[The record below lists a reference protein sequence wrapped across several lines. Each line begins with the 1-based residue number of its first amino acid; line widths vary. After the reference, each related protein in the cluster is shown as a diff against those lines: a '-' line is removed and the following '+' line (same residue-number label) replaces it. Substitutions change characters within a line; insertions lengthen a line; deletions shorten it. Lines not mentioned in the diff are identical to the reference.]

1 MSLRRRMRARREGA
15 KASIDMNSLIDLT
28 FLLLVVFIVTL
39 PTLEQSIHV
48 MLPVGKTSKAQDDKK
63 KTFSITVNSTGQIYV
78 GEVPTTREDLKASL
92 TKAVA
97 DDPELS
103 VLVRGDVRVG
113 YGDVYEVVKIAKDCN
128 VTRACVSRFE
138 SEGRANWTVFM
149 WYVTHGLDLGI
160 AMSENRCVCCG
171 DLIPEGVQVCP
182 KCEKT
187 LGIAES
193 IEGL

>member
-1 MSLRRRMRARREGA
+1 MRARREGA

-92 TKAVA
+92 AKAVA

-128 VTRACVSRFE
+128 VKHLGLVS
-138 SEGRANWTVFM
+138 
-149 WYVTHGLDLGI
+149 
-160 AMSENRCVCCG
+160 
-171 DLIPEGVQVCP
+171 
-182 KCEKT
+182 KEK
-187 LGIAES
+187 
-193 IEGL
+193 

>member
-1 MSLRRRMRARREGA
+1 MRTRREGA

-78 GEVPTTREDLKASL
+78 GEVPTTLDELKASL
-92 TKAVA
+92 AKAVA
-97 DDPELS
+97 GDPELS

-113 YGDVYEVVKIAKDCN
+113 HGDVYDVVKIAKDCN
-128 VTRACVSRFE
+128 VKHLGLVS
-138 SEGRANWTVFM
+138 
-149 WYVTHGLDLGI
+149 
-160 AMSENRCVCCG
+160 
-171 DLIPEGVQVCP
+171 
-182 KCEKT
+182 KEK
-187 LGIAES
+187 
-193 IEGL
+193 

>member
-1 MSLRRRMRARREGA
+1 MSLRRRKRSRREGP
-15 KASIDMNSLIDLT
+15 KAAIDMNSLIDLT

-92 TKAVA
+92 AKAVA

-128 VTRACVSRFE
+128 VKHLGLVS
-138 SEGRANWTVFM
+138 
-149 WYVTHGLDLGI
+149 
-160 AMSENRCVCCG
+160 
-171 DLIPEGVQVCP
+171 
-182 KCEKT
+182 KEK
-187 LGIAES
+187 
-193 IEGL
+193 

>member
-78 GEVPTTREDLKASL
+78 GEVPTTREDLKVSL

-128 VTRACVSRFE
+128 VKHLGLVS
-138 SEGRANWTVFM
+138 
-149 WYVTHGLDLGI
+149 
-160 AMSENRCVCCG
+160 
-171 DLIPEGVQVCP
+171 
-182 KCEKT
+182 KEK
-187 LGIAES
+187 
-193 IEGL
+193 